1 MGVDFFNLSVSFIL
15 IELSPL
21 VLVKITITLVLLF
34 FSAMLSGAEVA
45 LFSLKPSSLE
55 SDKNEFDK
63 TKELIQRLLKSPKRL
78 LATILVTINFINIGI
93 VLLFASLTDVFLS
106 GINSSILKLFLE
118 IGFITIIILF
128 FGEILPKIYA
138 NRNSLIF
145 SKIVAYPLFYL
156 DKYILWFIT
165 KPMSKITVFIEN
177 RFGNKSNSFT
187 VGELSKALEYTE
199 QKDTTKQEDKILKG
213 IVSFGNT
220 DTKQVMC
227 PRIDVFALS
236 EKLTLDEILPKIIKA
251 GYSRIPVYGEK
262 IDAILGILY
271 VKDLM
276 PKINISSFS
285 WQKLIREP
293 YYVPENKKLDDL
305 FKEFQIKKIHMAIV
319 VDEYGGTS
327 GIITLED
334 IIEEIVG
341 DISDEFDDQEFEY
354 TRIDENNLLVDAK
367 MNLKDFY
374 RLIKLDSTEIFE
386 KYKGESETLAGF
398 LLEIVQSFPKVGQKI
413 YFEKYIFK
421 IEYIE
426 QRRIKKIKVTTP

>member
-1 MGVDFFNLSVSFIL
+1 MGFEFYNFLVSFLL
-15 IELSPL
+15 IEQSPI
-21 VLVKITITLVLLF
+21 VFVKIILTIVLLF

-45 LFSLKPSSLE
+45 LFSLKPSTLE
-55 SDKNEFDK
+55 SDKGEFDK
-63 TKELIQRLLKSPKRL
+63 TKKLIKRLLKSPKRL

-106 GINSSILKLFLE
+106 GISSYIFKLVLE

-156 DKYILWFIT
+156 DKYLLWFLT
-165 KPMSKITVFIEN
+165 RPMSKITLFIEN

-199 QKDTTKQEDKILKG
+199 QKDMTKQEDKILKG

-236 EKLTLDEILPKIIKA
+236 EKLTLKEILPKIIKA
-251 GYSRIPVYGEK
+251 GFSRIPVYKEK
-262 IDAILGILY
+262 IDAISGILY

-276 PKINISSFS
+276 PKINSSSFS

-305 FKEFQIKKIHMAIV
+305 FKEFQIKKIHLAIV

-327 GIITLED
+327 GIVTLED

-341 DISDEFDDQEFEY
+341 DISDEYDDQEFEY
-354 TRIDENNLLVDAK
+354 TRIDEKNLLVDAK

-374 RLIKLDSTEIFE
+374 RLLKLDSIEIFE

-426 QRRIKKIKVTTP
+426 QRRIKKIKVTIP